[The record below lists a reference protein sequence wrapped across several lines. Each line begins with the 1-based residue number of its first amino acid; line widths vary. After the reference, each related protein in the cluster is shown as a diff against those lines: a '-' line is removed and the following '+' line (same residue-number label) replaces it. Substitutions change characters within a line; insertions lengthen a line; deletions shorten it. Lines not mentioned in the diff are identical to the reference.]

1 MEAVHTAGNHPN
13 PNPRRGTHGWEQQLS
28 AERRRRQPPLM
39 RKPGRNPR
47 QQTTQRKKP
56 MAAKVFDTKGVDS
69 REKARFHVNMIVGT
83 RHVTIVDTKYKPLTR
98 AMKLDVSPMTISE
111 A

>member
-39 RKPGRNPR
+39 RKSGRNPR

-56 MAAKVFDTKGVDS
+56 MAVKVFDTNGVDS
-69 REKARFHVNMIVGT
+69 REKARFNVNMIMGT
-83 RHVTIVDTKYKPLTR
+83 GFVIIVDTKLKPLVR
-98 AMKLDVSPMTISE
+98 SMN
-111 A
+111 